1 MAKTAFLVQQ
11 NTLLGQTDRREP
23 TGTDIDKLEAILTQM
38 NTTLRWKG
46 HSIHVP
52 CFPS

>member
-1 MAKTAFLVQQ
+1 MAKTAFMVQR

-23 TGTDIDKLEAILTQM
+23 TGTDKLEATLTQM
-38 NTTLRWKG
+38 NNTLRWKG